1 MDLQHELQVL
11 LISVAYA
18 MVGLALLFIAYK
30 TFDALTPDRVEEAIF
45 QKGNVAVAIRAGSFI
60 LGISIVLAAALR

>member
-1 MDLQHELQVL
+1 MDLQHELRVL

-18 MVGLALLFIAYK
+18 LVGLALLFIAYK
-30 TFDALTPDRVEEAIF
+30 VFDALTPERMEEAIF
-45 QKGNVAVAIRAGSFI
+45 QKGNIAVAITVGSFI